1 MDYNL
6 NQHMNLWGRFT
17 IVRENAVQN
26 PNEFAGDPA
35 TNPFI
40 DRTYSFVIG
49 HNWVIGANKTNRV
62 YFGETVQKYSFPN
75 SYNPDGSTFLTFSD
89 GTGPALASSLYLN
102 PNAQA
107 RRVPIPVIGDDFS
120 WTKGSHTWQFGGT
133 FKDIKAHITNVADY
147 NTA

>member
-17 IVRENAVQN
+17 IARENAVQN

-49 HNWVIGANKTNRV
+49 HNWVIGTNKTNRV
-62 YFGETVQKYSFPN
+62 YFGSNRSEILLPQQLQSRRFDLP
-75 SYNPDGSTFLTFSD
+75 
-89 GTGPALASSLYLN
+89 YL
-102 PNAQA
+102 
-107 RRVPIPVIGDDFS
+107 
-120 WTKGSHTWQFGGT
+120 
-133 FKDIKAHITNVADY
+133 
-147 NTA
+147 